1 MDFSIPRCKRRSFRF
16 HEIFNT
22 IDVNV
27 RKNFQV
33 LQMRRNFYHT
43 LDFYSQL
50 QFSRFFLF
58 SLFTLFPKKKKLF
71 HLEKEPKRKGGKRIV
86 CETQE
91 ASRIRLLSIT
101 ARFYRGMRSLCRLS
115 PCNVL
120 HRHLFGQHPLAPCL
134 PSSPVCF
141 SPLRATVILLN

>member
-22 IDVNV
+22 IECAEEFPSFTNE
-27 RKNFQV
+27 KK
-33 LQMRRNFYHT
+33 L
-43 LDFYSQL
+43 LPYSG
-50 QFSRFFLF
+50 FLF
-58 SLFTLFPKKKKLF
+58 AIAIFKIFSFLSFYAVSEKKKKLF
-71 HLEKEPKRKGGKRIV
+71 HFEKESKRKGGKRIV